1 MIDIDISRKLGGFD
15 LSVAFRSEGQ
25 VTALFGRSGAGKS
38 SVVKAIAGLVTP
50 ERGHIRIGG
59 DTLFDSAKRINVGVE
74 RRRAGVVFQDGRLFP
89 HLRVK
94 DNLLYGFQRARGARP
109 IQPDGVIEV
118 LGIGNLLDRYPA
130 KLSGGERQRVALGRA
145 LLMQPRI
152 LLMDEPLASLDAE
165 RKAEVLPYF
174 GMLASRFGI
183 PIVYVTHDADEVFEL
198 AHHLVLIRDG
208 AVTASGPLV
217 EITGRLDL
225 PPGAEALGFGAVIEG
240 VVDAHDAARG
250 LTFIATRAGR
260 FAVPRNSQSVGS
272 PATLRVAAR
281 DVALATARPEGIS
294 IQNIF
299 EVEVDELHR
308 TAASTVR
315 IALRAGE
322 GRLVSE
328 VTEDSVARLQI
339 ETGARVFALVKAAA
353 LVRTGLAD

>member
-1 MIDIDISRKLGGFD
+1 MIDIDISRKLGDFD

-38 SVVKAIAGLVTP
+38 SVVKVIAGLVTP
-50 ERGHIRIGG
+50 ARGHIRIGG
-59 DTLFDSAKRINVGVE
+59 DTLFDSAKRINLGVE

-94 DNLLYGFQRARGARP
+94 ENLLYGFQRARGARP

-118 LGIGNLLDRYPA
+118 LGLGGLLDRYPA

-174 GMLASRFGI
+174 GMLASKFGI

-198 AHHLVLIRDG
+198 AHHLVLINDG
-208 AVTASGPLV
+208 AVTASSPLD
-217 EITGRLDL
+217 EITSRLDL
-225 PPGAEALGFGAVIEG
+225 PAGAETLGFGAVLEGQIE
-240 VVDAHDAARG
+240 AHDAARG
-250 LTFIATRAGR
+250 LTFVETRAGR
-260 FAVPRNSQSVGS
+260 FAVPRNTQAAGS
-272 PATLRVAAR
+272 PVTLRVAAR
-281 DVALATARPEGIS
+281 DVALATSRPDGIS

-299 EVEVDELHR
+299 EVVVDALHR
-308 TAASTVR
+308 SSMSTVR
-315 IALRAGE
+315 IALRSGE

-328 VTEDSVARLQI
+328 ITEDSVARLGI
-339 ETGARVFALVKAAA
+339 AKGARLFALVKAAA
-353 LVRTGLAD
+353 LVRTGLAG